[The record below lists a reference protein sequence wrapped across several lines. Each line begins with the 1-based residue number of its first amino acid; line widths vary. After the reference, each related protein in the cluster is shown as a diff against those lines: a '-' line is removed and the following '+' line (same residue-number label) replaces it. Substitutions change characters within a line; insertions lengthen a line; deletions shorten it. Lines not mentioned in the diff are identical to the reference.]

1 MSLLI
6 YGSVIME
13 GHGTYRPT
21 FDTESGFDGTATI
34 SFFTL
39 CCVAVLGENPSW
51 RATEGVTQAVAS
63 MIAAGQRSQW
73 KESILPL
80 SALSGL
86 TVLVIERAPARSGI
100 TSHQSHLPIAL
111 AQRFQRVPW
120 CVLLNMTIS
129 VSLILNLRTRL
140 SLGSISPSFLPVHP
154 ALLVTL
160 ARRSGTVRAGGSKI
174 DK

>member
-120 CVLLNMTIS
+120 
-129 VSLILNLRTRL
+129 L